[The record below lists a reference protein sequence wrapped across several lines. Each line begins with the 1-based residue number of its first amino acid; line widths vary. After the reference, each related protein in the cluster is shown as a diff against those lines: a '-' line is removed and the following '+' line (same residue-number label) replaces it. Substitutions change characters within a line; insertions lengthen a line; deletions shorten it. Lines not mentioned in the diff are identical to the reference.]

1 MTRQQLTPRPLAA
14 CDGQWAWPVVE
25 KTPPKIF
32 IRPKEQQTVSQVIS
46 FSLLLPFLLLLM
58 AIYRCTLF
66 LLPLLPPLSHSRS
79 LPACPCQN
87 HKFYWPNCRANYAAN
102 KWPIMKPVFSLHSL
116 QAASSCPNE
125 LTKST
130 FIFPIYERPRE
141 PQQELQKQSES
152 ESETK

>member
-1 MTRQQLTPRPLAA
+1 MTRQQPTPRPLAA
-14 CDGQWAWPVVE
+14 FDGQWAWQVAR

-46 FSLLLPFLLLLM
+46 ISSLFSFSPCL

-66 LLPLLPPLSHSRS
+66 LSTSSSASPHSPLSLS
-79 LPACPCQN
+79 LSACPCQN

-102 KWPIMKPVFSLHSL
+102 KWPIMKPVFSL
-116 QAASSCPNE
+116 QAASVAAPTNWQSQH
-125 LTKST
+125 LS
-130 FIFPIYERPRE
+130 FPYRRDHE